1 MELKREDLKLMKN
14 KQEGIIRIRRTPALL
29 LVKDL

>member
-14 KQEGIIRIRRTPALL
+14 RQEGIIQMLRTPALL